1 MKHKPLS
8 LITTVLLF
16 FCTFTGYTQNFWE
29 PLGAPA
35 GVEIS
40 SLATTADG
48 TIYIGTFYNS
58 DGKGVYRLSPGSSN
72 WEFMGL
78 GDNCPYALEITSTGE
93 ILAGA
98 NDTIFKSIDNGS
110 TWYTVYVGRGNWA
123 AVKAFGNGLVFAG
136 NTSGGSGVNS
146 VLRSFDNGETW
157 NTVFQ
162 TASNCEPIVDFAK
175 APDGTIYMGT
185 TNYFSGGG
193 VYRSPDN
200 GTTWEYIG
208 LPDKYVRTVIVNS
221 AGEIFAGAYS
231 EGIYKYNGSGT
242 SWTLLKDQICVANM
256 YINPQGIIFAACNYD
271 NYYPGGIL
279 RSEDNGQTFD
289 FINSGLGI
297 NTADGL
303 DMDAS
308 GYLYTYGNYTTTSA
322 GVFKSN
328 QSTIIF
334 HTILDGTITYA
345 NTDSTPLSN
354 THVQLMQNDSI
365 VRDTITNAE
374 GYYQLKNFP
383 YGSYTMECSPAKP
396 WGGVTASDV
405 LLYRKH
411 IAHIINL
418 NGISLAS
425 GDVNGSG
432 DLTAVDVLLIR
443 KRIAHLIDAFPAGDW
458 LFNNQPVMITT
469 SHMTYNFS
477 GICYGDANGS
487 YVPPAGKKK

>member
-1 MKHKPLS
+1 MKHTLPT
-8 LITTVLLF
+8 IIIPIFLF
-16 FCTFTGYTQNFWE
+16 LFTLTGHTQNFWE
-29 PLGAPA
+29 PLGAPG

-78 GDNCPYALEITSTGE
+78 GNNSPHALEITSTGE

-98 NDTIFKSIDNGS
+98 NDTIFKSVDNS
-110 TWYTVYVGRGNWA
+110 NTWYTVYTGKGNWTA
-123 AVKAFGNGLVFAG
+123 IKSFGNGLVFAG

-157 NTVFQ
+157 NIVFQ
-162 TASNCEPIVDFAK
+162 TSSNCEPIYDFAK

-185 TNYFSGGG
+185 THYFSGGG
-193 VYRSPDN
+193 VYRSSDD

-208 LPDKYVRTVIVNS
+208 LPNKWIISVIVNS
-221 AGEIFAGAYS
+221 AGEVFAGAHS
-231 EGIYKYNGSGT
+231 AGIYKYDGSGS
-242 SWTLLKDQICVANM
+242 SWTLLQNYVCVRGM
-256 YINPQGIIFAACNYD
+256 YINPQGIIFAACD
-271 NYYPGGIL
+271 MDYYPGGVL
-279 RSEDNGQTFD
+279 RSEDNGQNFE

-297 NTADGL
+297 NTAEGL
-303 DMDAS
+303 DIDAS
-308 GYLYTYGNYTTTSA
+308 GYLYTYNNCSTTSA

-328 QSTIIF
+328 QSTNII
-334 HTILDGTITYA
+334 HTILDGTITYV

-354 THVQLMQNDSI
+354 THVQLMQGDSI
-365 VRDTITNAE
+365 ARDTITNTE
-374 GYYQLKNFP
+374 GFYQLKNFP
-383 YGSYTMECSPAKP
+383 YGSYTMECSPAKS
-396 WGGVTASDV
+396 WGGVTAADV

-418 NGISLAS
+418 GGIYLDS

-432 DLTAVDVLLIR
+432 DVTAVDVLLIK

-487 YVPPAGKKK
+487 YVPQ